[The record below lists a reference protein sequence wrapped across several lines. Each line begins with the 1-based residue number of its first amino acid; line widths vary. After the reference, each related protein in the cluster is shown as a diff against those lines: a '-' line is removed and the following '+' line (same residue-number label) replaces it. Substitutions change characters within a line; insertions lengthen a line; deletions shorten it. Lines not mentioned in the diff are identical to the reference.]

1 MSVRPRSLKASVL
14 RIYIARLFAML
25 VLILLAGGFE
35 QAQAVGITLVQH
47 IGKDAGTTT
56 TSTLAFPSA
65 NAAGNF
71 IAVVIR
77 GGLSNSQVFSVK
89 DSNSNAYKKAVQ
101 LGSSGSAVTS
111 AIYYAENIA
120 GGANTITV
128 TMTVSGP
135 LRFAILEYS
144 GVATSNS
151 LDAVVAA
158 SATSTSPNSGNLT
171 TTVSGGLLLGE
182 VATADSTTFTGGA
195 GFAVRDF
202 VPAEPNTKLIDE
214 DQIQATVGIA
224 SAAATLN
231 PSSNWAALLAA
242 FKPAGGVA
250 GTPASITATAG
261 TPQSA
266 TVNTAFSI
274 QFQATVK
281 DSLNNPVSGTTVVF
295 TAPGSGASGTF
306 AGGVTTATTNASGLA
321 TAAVFT
327 ANTTAGAYTV
337 TATVSG
343 VASPA
348 NFSLTNLAGAA
359 ASITSTAGTPQSAPV
374 NTAFATQLQ
383 ATVKDSFNN
392 PVSGATVAFT
402 APGSGASGTFAGGV
416 TTAITNAS
424 GVAVAAVFTANTAAG
439 SYLVTASVS
448 GLGTSA
454 SFSLT
459 NLAGSAASITATA
472 GTPQSAPV
480 NTAFATQL
488 QATVKDSFNNP
499 VSGATVTFA
508 APNSGASGTFAG
520 GVTTATTNTLGVA
533 TAAVFTANGTAGS
546 YTVAASVSGVASP
559 ANFSLTNLAL
569 TPTITGLNPVSGQ
582 LGTSVT
588 ITGTNFGAAQ
598 GASTVTFNGVNAGST
613 SWSNTSI
620 TTVVPDGATSGN
632 VVVTVAG
639 VPSNGANFTL
649 SAPVISFVGPT
660 SGSFLTPVSIS
671 GAGFGFSQGSST
683 VSFGGT
689 LATPTFW
696 NMTSITV
703 PVPTGA
709 TSGNIVVTVGGLPS
723 NGVSFTVLPISVS
736 VSPSSPTVITNQS
749 VGYAATV
756 QGDTANLGV
765 TWSLTGAGCSGNA
778 CGTLGPATSNHTTS
792 YTAPPTVPNPSTVTI
807 TATSVADPTKS
818 ATSTVT
824 IVAPTPHITS
834 VSPANGTVGSQVTI
848 TGTGFGAFQQTST
861 VAFNGVQA
869 GATSWSDTSIVA
881 IVPTS
886 ATTGNV
892 VVTVSGTPSNGVNF
906 TVSAAAPTITGLSP
920 SSGGIGT
927 LVTVTGTNFGA
938 TQGTSTVTF
947 NGVVATP
954 TSWSGTSILVPAP
967 NNATTGPVVLTVG
980 GVASNALTFTVL
992 PPSITS
998 LNPAS
1003 GVVGTSVMI
1012 SGTNFGPTQG
1022 SSSVEFSAPIGFVF
1036 ATPTTWS
1043 STSIVVPVPSGTAT
1057 GNVMVVVSGQ
1067 NSNSILFTLVPSI
1080 TALSPTSGA
1089 VGTLVTIS
1097 GKNFG
1102 PVQTGTV
1109 AFNGTIATPS
1119 SWSDTSIVVPVP
1131 AGATT
1136 GNVIVTFN
1144 TIASNGVNFTVTPPP
1159 PIINSVGPDPAPV
1172 GTPITIGGANFGATQ
1187 GTSTITFNGIA
1198 GAPTS
1203 WSATSIVVPVPSGAT
1218 TGNIIV
1224 TVGGSPSNAVAFTVT
1239 PNIISLSPTSAPV
1252 GNSVTITGTSF
1263 GATQGTSTVTFNGT
1277 VGNPSSWSDTSI
1289 FVLVPNGATTG
1300 NVVVTVSGV
1309 ASNGVALTVLPT
1321 PNIASITPGG
1331 AQVGASVTITGTNF
1345 GASQGTSTVTFNV
1358 TQATPTSW
1366 SPTSITVPVPA
1377 GASSG
1382 NVVVAVNAVQSNA
1395 VPFTVVPKV
1404 ANLSANS
1411 GTPGTTI
1418 TIGGSSFGSF
1428 VAGDTVTFNGTL
1440 AQTGIWT
1447 DTSINA
1453 TVPAGAA
1460 TGPVVVTVGGSPSNN
1475 NINFIITPVT
1485 ITALSPTSGPAG
1497 TSVTITGTNFGP
1509 TQGTSNV
1516 AFGGLNAAVTSW
1528 SQTSILCTVP
1538 AGLTGTNV
1546 VTVNEGVVGSNGVN
1560 FSIPAPT
1567 ITSLNPTS
1575 GLFGTSVTITG
1586 TSFGSGQ
1593 QTSTLTLNS
1602 TPLGITSWS
1611 DTSMVAFIPNGATT
1625 GPVVVTTN
1633 SGASNGITFT
1643 VIPPPNIATL
1653 SPASGPAGTVVTV
1666 SGTSFGSTQGTSK
1679 ITFNGTVASPTSW
1692 SDTSITVPVP
1702 AGSTTGS
1709 VVVTRN
1715 GVASNGVNF
1724 TVAPPPP
1731 SINTLSPSSA
1741 AVGAFVL
1748 ISGANFGSSQGT
1760 STVTFN
1766 GTSAGSI
1773 APTSWTSVSITV
1785 QVPIGAATGNV
1796 VVTVGGV
1803 ASNGVLFTITPPPSI
1818 ASLNAVSGPV
1828 GTPVTITGSSF
1839 GVAQGT
1845 SAVLFN
1851 GTTATVTN
1859 WSDTSITATV
1869 PTGATTGNVVVDASG
1884 VNSNGVLFTVGVPPS
1899 ITSLSLTSGPV
1910 GTSVTITGTSFGASQ
1925 GTSTVTFNGTTA
1937 TPTSWSATS
1946 IVVPVPSGAT
1956 SGNVVVT
1963 VGGVASNGVPFT
1975 VTTPPA
1981 NIALV
1986 QHKGLDAG
1994 TATTATLA
2002 FASATTAG
2010 NFIAVVIRGGN
2021 SNAQVFTVRDSISNT
2036 YKQAKQLAS
2045 SGSAV
2050 TSAIYYAENVK
2061 GGANTVTVTMTVSGP
2076 LRFAILEYSGVATS
2090 NSLDAAI
2097 AATTTSTSPNSG
2109 NLTTTAN
2116 GDLLL
2121 GDVATA
2127 DSDTYTAG
2135 TGFTIRDVVPA
2146 APSTKL
2152 VTEDQVQS
2160 AAGTT
2165 SASATLSV
2173 SSNWAAILAAFKP
2186 ATGGGGAGT
2195 PASIAATA
2203 GTTQSATVNTAFAAP
2218 LQATVK
2224 DSLNNPVSG
2233 VTVTFTAPGS
2243 GASGTFV
2250 GGVNTATTNASGVAT
2265 SAAFTANTVA
2275 GGPYTV
2281 TASVSGV
2288 STPANFSL
2296 TNLAGGASSITATVG
2311 TPQSAT
2317 INTAFATQL
2326 QATVRDSFNNPVSGV
2341 TVTFMAPGNG
2351 ASGTFAGGVNA
2362 AITNASGVAIA
2373 AVFTANGATGS
2384 YTVTALASGVASPA
2398 NFSLTNV
2405 SAPPASISAIAG
2417 TPQSA
2422 TVNTAFTTALQAT
2435 VKDAS
2440 NNPVSGVTVAFTAPA
2455 SGASSTFAGGVNT
2468 ATTNSLG
2475 VATSAVFTANATAGS
2490 YTLTGSVSGV
2500 ATPANFSLTNLA
2512 GSAANITAT
2521 AGTPQSAV
2529 INTAFAA
2536 PLQATVTDSLNNPV
2550 SGITVLFTAPVGGAS
2565 GTFAGG
2571 VNTATTNAQ
2580 GIATASAFTANSTVG
2595 GPYTVTASAS
2605 GVAAQ
2610 VNFSLTNLSAAGNIA
2625 LVQHRNIDA
2634 STATSNSLAFAT
2646 NTTSGNFIAVCIR
2659 AGGSSSQVFTVTDSS
2674 GNTYRQAFKKGLV
2687 NTVETFAIYYA
2698 ENIIGGPD
2706 AIHVQQ
2712 SVNASLRFIILE
2724 YSGVATS
2731 NSLDGTVSAEGS
2743 NATPSSGNLTTTA
2756 NGDLLLAAMMTKNI
2770 AVFTAHNGFTIEE
2783 AVQASPNTRLIAEDQ
2798 LQSIAGTVSASASVP
2813 TSDNWGAGLAAFRSI
2828 SGSVAP
2834 ISVSVSPGSGS
2845 FPSGYGAQAFA
2856 ATVTNDFLNRGVTW
2870 SLSGAGCSGAACG
2883 SLSRVTTTSV
2893 TYIAPSNIPSPATLA
2908 VTATSIGDTTKSASA
2923 TITVAQ
2929 GVLTVVLNPKRAAVT
2944 LASPPVQFAANVY
2957 NDPQNLGVTWQ
2968 VDGNNGGTSASGTIS
2983 ATGLY
2988 TPGTQ
2993 PGAHTVTAV
3002 SNANASVSGS
3012 ALIAVTDL
3020 TGVYTHHNDNART
3033 GQNLKEYGLT
3043 PPTVNSLSFGQL
3055 FSCPVDGNIYAQPLW
3070 VANLNFGGTTRNA
3083 IFVATEHD
3091 SVYAF
3096 DADSPSC
3103 VQLWKMNFLSSGV
3116 TTLTPADVAS
3126 NNDFYPEIGITSTPV
3141 IDPATSTLYVVPKTR
3156 ETVGTVNGQ
3165 ACSTGT
3171 PCYVHRLHAL
3181 DLFSGAEK
3189 FGGPVVINA
3198 ANFNSQKHLQR
3209 PALLLA
3215 NNTLYLAFG
3224 SHGDQCPYQGWV
3236 MGYNPSTLAQTFAKA
3251 LSDPTSGCNQG
3262 AIWLSGGGPSADAN
3276 GNVYIVTA
3284 NGLYDGNLN
3293 FGDTV
3298 AKLSPTGSLL
3308 DWFTPFNQATLA
3320 ANDVD
3325 LGSSAV
3331 LILPD
3336 SVGSTTHPHLAVT
3349 MGKTAVV
3356 YLLDQANLGK
3366 FNSSV
3371 SNDVQE
3377 VIPVPP
3383 MNTTMD
3389 DGGNYVGPAYWNGS
3403 IYVTG
3408 QNYPLSQF
3416 QISNGV
3422 IATPQFAASSNTFPP
3437 RGGAPV
3443 VSANGSTGG
3452 VLWIIDYTG
3461 FQNNTAAILYAYD
3474 AANVGTL
3481 LYSSPASGSGAAG
3494 NGVKFTVPTVA
3505 NSKVY
3510 VGGQLSFTVYGLLP
3524 N

>member
-1 MSVRPRSLKASVL
+1 MSVRSRSLKASVL
-14 RIYIARLFAML
+14 RIRIARLFVVL
-25 VLILLAGGFE
+25 VLILLVGGFE
-35 QAQAVGITLVQH
+35 QAQAAGITLVQH

-56 TSTLAFPSA
+56 TSTLAFPGA
-65 NAAGNF
+65 NTVGNF

-89 DSNSNAYKKAVQ
+89 DSNSNAYKQAVQ

-144 GVATSNS
+144 GVATANS
-151 LDAVVAA
+151 PDAVAAA

-171 TTVSGGLLLGE
+171 MTVSGDLLLGE

-202 VPAEPNTKLIDE
+202 VPAEPNTKLITE
-214 DQIQATVGIA
+214 DQIQAMAGTVSA
-224 SAAATLN
+224 SATLN

-266 TVNTAFSI
+266 TVNTAFGI

-281 DSLNNPVSGTTVVF
+281 DSFNNPVTGATITF

-327 ANTTAGAYTV
+327 ANTTDGAYTV

-343 VASPA
+343 VPSPA

-392 PVSGATVAFT
+392 PVSGATVTFA

-416 TTAITNAS
+416 NTATTNAL

-459 NLAGSAASITATA
+459 NLAGPAASITATA

-480 NTAFATQL
+480 NTAFGTQL

-508 APNSGASGTFAG
+508 APNSGASGTFVG
-520 GVTTATTNTLGVA
+520 GVSTTMTNASGVA
-533 TAAVFTANGTAGS
+533 TAAVFTANTTAGGP
-546 YTVAASVSGVASP
+546 YTVTASVSGVASPASFSLTNLAGAAVTIAATTGTPQSASISTAFAVQLQATVKDSFGNPVSGVTVTFTAPGSGASGTFAGGVNTATTNASGIATAPVFTANATAGGPYAVTASALGVASPANFSLTNVGNPPANIAATAGTPQSATINTAFAAQLQVTVTDSGNNPVSGVTVTFAAPGSGASGTFAGGVNTATTNASGVATSVIFTANSVAGGPYTVSATVSGVASP
-559 ANFSLTNLAL
+559 ANFSLTNLTGAAASITATAGTPQSATVGAAYATQFQATVKDAGGNPVNGVTVTFAAPGSGASGTFAGGVNTATTNAL
-569 TPTITGLNPVSGQ
+569 GVATAAVFTANTTAGAYIVTASVAGVASPANFSLTNLAGTAASIAATAGTPQNATVNTAFAAQLQATVKDSLNNPVSG
-582 LGTSVT
+582 V
-588 ITGTNFGAAQ
+588 
-598 GASTVTFNGVNAGST
+598 TVTFTAPGSGASGTFAGGVNTA
-613 SWSNTSI
+613 
-620 TTVVPDGATSGN
+620 TTNASGIATASAFTAN
-632 VVVTVAG
+632 SVAG
-639 VPSNGANFTL
+639 
-649 SAPVISFVGPT
+649 GP
-660 SGSFLTPVSIS
+660 
-671 GAGFGFSQGSST
+671 
-683 VSFGGT
+683 
-689 LATPTFW
+689 
-696 NMTSITV
+696 
-703 PVPTGA
+703 
-709 TSGNIVVTVGGLPS
+709 
-723 NGVSFTVLPISVS
+723 
-736 VSPSSPTVITNQS
+736 
-749 VGYAATV
+749 Y
-756 QGDTANLGV
+756 
-765 TWSLTGAGCSGNA
+765 
-778 CGTLGPATSNHTTS
+778 
-792 YTAPPTVPNPSTVTI
+792 TVT
-807 TATSVADPTKS
+807 
-818 ATSTVT
+818 
-824 IVAPTPHITS
+824 
-834 VSPANGTVGSQVTI
+834 
-848 TGTGFGAFQQTST
+848 
-861 VAFNGVQA
+861 
-869 GATSWSDTSIVA
+869 
-881 IVPTS
+881 
-886 ATTGNV
+886 
-892 VVTVSGTPSNGVNF
+892 
-906 TVSAAAPTITGLSP
+906 
-920 SSGGIGT
+920 
-927 LVTVTGTNFGA
+927 
-938 TQGTSTVTF
+938 
-947 NGVVATP
+947 
-954 TSWSGTSILVPAP
+954 
-967 NNATTGPVVLTVG
+967 
-980 GVASNALTFTVL
+980 AS
-992 PPSITS
+992 
-998 LNPAS
+998 
-1003 GVVGTSVMI
+1003 
-1012 SGTNFGPTQG
+1012 
-1022 SSSVEFSAPIGFVF
+1022 
-1036 ATPTTWS
+1036 
-1043 STSIVVPVPSGTAT
+1043 
-1057 GNVMVVVSGQ
+1057 
-1067 NSNSILFTLVPSI
+1067 
-1080 TALSPTSGA
+1080 
-1089 VGTLVTIS
+1089 
-1097 GKNFG
+1097 
-1102 PVQTGTV
+1102 
-1109 AFNGTIATPS
+1109 
-1119 SWSDTSIVVPVP
+1119 
-1131 AGATT
+1131 
-1136 GNVIVTFN
+1136 
-1144 TIASNGVNFTVTPPP
+1144 
-1159 PIINSVGPDPAPV
+1159 
-1172 GTPITIGGANFGATQ
+1172 
-1187 GTSTITFNGIA
+1187 
-1198 GAPTS
+1198 
-1203 WSATSIVVPVPSGAT
+1203 
-1218 TGNIIV
+1218 
-1224 TVGGSPSNAVAFTVT
+1224 
-1239 PNIISLSPTSAPV
+1239 
-1252 GNSVTITGTSF
+1252 
-1263 GATQGTSTVTFNGT
+1263 
-1277 VGNPSSWSDTSI
+1277 
-1289 FVLVPNGATTG
+1289 
-1300 NVVVTVSGV
+1300 VSGV
-1309 ASNGVALTVLPT
+1309 ASPANFSLNNLAGSAASLAATAGTPQSATVNTAFTTLLQATVKDSFNNPVSGVTVTFTAPTSGASGTFAGGVNTATTNSSGVATSAVFTANSTAGAYTVTASVSSVANPANFSLTNLAGAAASMTATAGTPQSATVSTAFAVQLQAAVKDSLNNPVSGLTVTFTAPT
-1321 PNIASITPGG
+1321 SGPSGTFAGGINTATTNASGLATAPVFTANSATGTYTVTASATGSSAPANFSLTNLGNPPANIAATAGTPQS
-1331 AQVGASVTITGTNF
+1331 ATVNTAFATQLQVTVTDSGNNPVA
-1345 GASQGTSTVTFNV
+1345 GVTVTFN
-1358 TQATPTSW
+1358 A
-1366 SPTSITVPVPA
+1366 
-1377 GASSG
+1377 
-1382 NVVVAVNAVQSNA
+1382 
-1395 VPFTVVPKV
+1395 
-1404 ANLSANS
+1404 
-1411 GTPGTTI
+1411 
-1418 TIGGSSFGSF
+1418 
-1428 VAGDTVTFNGTL
+1428 
-1440 AQTGIWT
+1440 
-1447 DTSINA
+1447 
-1453 TVPAGAA
+1453 
-1460 TGPVVVTVGGSPSNN
+1460 PS
-1475 NINFIITPVT
+1475 
-1485 ITALSPTSGPAG
+1485 
-1497 TSVTITGTNFGP
+1497 
-1509 TQGTSNV
+1509 
-1516 AFGGLNAAVTSW
+1516 
-1528 SQTSILCTVP
+1528 
-1538 AGLTGTNV
+1538 
-1546 VTVNEGVVGSNGVN
+1546 
-1560 FSIPAPT
+1560 
-1567 ITSLNPTS
+1567 
-1575 GLFGTSVTITG
+1575 
-1586 TSFGSGQ
+1586 
-1593 QTSTLTLNS
+1593 
-1602 TPLGITSWS
+1602 
-1611 DTSMVAFIPNGATT
+1611 
-1625 GPVVVTTN
+1625 
-1633 SGASNGITFT
+1633 SGASGTFAGSVNT
-1643 VIPPPNIATL
+1643 ATTN
-1653 SPASGPAGTVVTV
+1653 ASGVATSPVFTANSTAGAYTAMASVSGISTPANFSLTNLAGT
-1666 SGTSFGSTQGTSK
+1666 
-1679 ITFNGTVASPTSW
+1679 
-1692 SDTSITVPVP
+1692 
-1702 AGSTTGS
+1702 
-1709 VVVTRN
+1709 
-1715 GVASNGVNF
+1715 
-1724 TVAPPPP
+1724 
-1731 SINTLSPSSA
+1731 A
-1741 AVGAFVL
+1741 A
-1748 ISGANFGSSQGT
+1748 
-1760 STVTFN
+1760 
-1766 GTSAGSI
+1766 
-1773 APTSWTSVSITV
+1773 
-1785 QVPIGAATGNV
+1785 
-1796 VVTVGGV
+1796 
-1803 ASNGVLFTITPPPSI
+1803 
-1818 ASLNAVSGPV
+1818 
-1828 GTPVTITGSSF
+1828 
-1839 GVAQGT
+1839 
-1845 SAVLFN
+1845 
-1851 GTTATVTN
+1851 
-1859 WSDTSITATV
+1859 SITATAGTPQSATV
-1869 PTGATTGNVVVDASG
+1869 GTAFATQLQATVTDSFNNPVSGVTLTFTAPSSGASGTFGGGVNAATTNASG
-1884 VNSNGVLFTVGVPPS
+1884 VATAPVFTANSVAG
-1899 ITSLSLTSGPV
+1899 GPY
-1910 GTSVTITGTSFGASQ
+1910 
-1925 GTSTVTFNGTTA
+1925 TVTA
-1937 TPTSWSATS
+1937 S
-1946 IVVPVPSGAT
+1946 VP
-1956 SGNVVVT
+1956 
-1963 VGGVASNGVPFT
+1963 GVASPSNFSLTNLASVAAP
-1975 VTTPPA
+1975 
-1981 NIALV
+1981 IALV
-1986 QHKGLDAG
+1986 QHKGIDAG
-1994 TATTATLA
+1994 TTTTATLA
-2002 FASATTAG
+2002 FASANTAG

-2021 SNAQVFTVRDSISNT
+2021 SNAQVFTVRDSNSNT

-2050 TSAIYYAENVK
+2050 TSAIYYAENVR

-2127 DSDTYTAG
+2127 DSDTYTGG
-2135 TGFTIRDVVPA
+2135 TGFTIRDLVPA

-2165 SASATLSV
+2165 SAFATLSV

-2203 GTTQSATVNTAFAAP
+2203 GATQSATVNTAFAAP

-2265 SAAFTANTVA
+2265 SAVFTANTVA
-2275 GGPYTV
+2275 GGPYTI

-2296 TNLAGGASSITATVG
+2296 TNSAGGASSITATVG

-2326 QATVRDSFNNPVSGV
+2326 QATVRDFFNNPVSGV
-2341 TVTFMAPGNG
+2341 TVTFTAPGSG

-2384 YTVTALASGVASPA
+2384 YTVAASASGVATMA

-2405 SAPPASISAIAG
+2405 SAPPASITATAG

-2422 TVNTAFTTALQAT
+2422 TVNTAFTTAFQTT

-2440 NNPVSGVTVAFTAPA
+2440 NSPVSGATVTFTAPA
-2455 SGASSTFAGGVNT
+2455 SGASGAFAGGVNM

-2490 YTLTGSVSGV
+2490 YTLTASVSGV

-2550 SGITVLFTAPVGGAS
+2550 SGITVMFTAPAGGAS

-2605 GVAAQ
+2605 GVTAQ

-2743 NATPSSGNLTTTA
+2743 NATPSSGNLATTA
-2756 NGDLLLAAMMTKNI
+2756 NGDLLLATMMTKNI

-2798 LQSIAGTVSASASVP
+2798 LQSIAGTVSASASIP

-2845 FPSGYGAQAFA
+2845 LPSGYGAQAFA

-2923 TITVAQ
+2923 TITVTQ

-3002 SNANASVSGS
+3002 SNANASVTGS
-3012 ALIAVTDL
+3012 ALVAVTDL
-3020 TGVYTHHNDNART
+3020 TGVYTHHNDNSRT

-3043 PPTVNSLSFGQL
+3043 PSIVNSGSFGQL

-3070 VANLNFGGTTRNA
+3070 VASLNFGGTTRNA
-3083 IFVATEHD
+3083 VFVATEHD

-3141 IDPATSTLYVVPKTR
+3141 IDPATNTLYVVPETR

-3181 DLFSGAEK
+3181 DLFTGAEK
-3189 FGGPVVINA
+3189 FGGPVVITG

-3276 GNVYIVTA
+3276 GNVYVVTA

-3336 SVGSTTHPHLAVT
+3336 SVGSTAHPHLALT

-3389 DGGNYVGPAYWNGS
+3389 DGGNYVGPAYWNGN

-3422 IATPQFAASSNTFPP
+3422 ISTPQAATSSNTFPP

-3443 VSANGSTGG
+3443 VSANGTTAG
-3452 VLWIIDYTG
+3452 VVWIIDYTG

-3481 LYSSPASGSGAAG
+3481 LYSSSASGSGAAG